1 LAAQAGQNSGRPA
14 RVRAADLS
22 KFHGIDRGRS
32 PGDVAPAERG
42 GTTSITCWMWH
53 RARQVLL
60 NVTFNRLAVVDV
72 ARRWAIMDR

>member
-1 LAAQAGQNSGRPA
+1 
-14 RVRAADLS
+14 
-22 KFHGIDRGRS
+22 
-32 PGDVAPAERG
+32 
-42 GTTSITCWMWH
+42 MWH